1 MRAAANKQMITMN
14 TPNDFFAT
22 RLAAI
27 EEEKDRRL
35 AANEEEKAAQVH
47 ADRLNQ
53 QISLIVDCMEKMD
66 LAGLSYNEIA
76 RLFRHAAD
84 ELENTSR

>member
-1 MRAAANKQMITMN
+1 MN

-35 AANEEEKAAQVH
+35 ANEEEKAAQVH
-47 ADRLNQ
+47 ADRCNQ
-53 QISLIVDCMEKMD
+53 QILLIVDCMEKMS
-66 LAGLSYNEIA
+66 LAGLSFKEIA

-84 ELENTSR
+84 ELENTSL